1 MPIDHHRLRDFLSE
15 ANPDALFLGVG
26 TEFDPALLGTAER
39 DGNTVLAYS
48 REAIIR
54 CLIRSG
60 MDRDD
65 AEEWC
70 SFNIEGAH
78 MGEHGPIIVTTGF

>member
-26 TEFDPALLGTAER
+26 AEFDPALLGTTER
-39 DGNTVLAYS
+39 DGTTVLAYS
-48 REAIIR
+48 REGVVD

-60 MDRDD
+60 MEPED

-70 SFNIEGAH
+70 TYNIENAH
-78 MGEHGPIIVTTGF
+78 MGANGPLIVTTGF

>member
-1 MPIDHHRLRDFLSE
+1 MPIDHHRLRRALSE

-39 DGNTVLAYS
+39 DGTTVLAYS
-48 REAIIR
+48 REGVVA

-60 MDRDD
+60 MDRDEAD
-65 AEEWC
+65 EWC
-70 SFNIEGAH
+70 AFNIEHAH
-78 MGEHGPIIVTTGF
+78 MGPNGPLIVTTGF

>member
-1 MPIDHHRLRDFLSE
+1 MPIDHNRLRDFLSE

-26 TEFDPALLGTAER
+26 TEFDTALLGTAER
-39 DGNTVLAYS
+39 DGTTVLAYS
-48 REAIIR
+48 REGVVA

-60 MDRDD
+60 MEPED

-70 SFNIEGAH
+70 SYNIEHAH
-78 MGEHGPIIVTTGF
+78 MGPHGPIIVTTRF